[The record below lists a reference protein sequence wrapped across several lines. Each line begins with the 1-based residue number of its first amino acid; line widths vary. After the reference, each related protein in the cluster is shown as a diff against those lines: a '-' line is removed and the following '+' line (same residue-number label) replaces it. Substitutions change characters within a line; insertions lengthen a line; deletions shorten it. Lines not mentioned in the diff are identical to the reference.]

1 MIDFTPKS
9 TPSISISIDHDATP
23 LGETDL
29 AIHELQSVA
38 KEGIALGAGAAAILL
53 QIAHPLVGQGVAD
66 HSTFASRTISRTQY
80 TQMYIFAMIFGTAE
94 EKAAMKAWVD
104 KAHARVKGEAQ
115 LQVPSSGGGEHKNEA
130 YDAMNP
136 TLQLWVAAT
145 IYASMVGMYEKVYG
159 ELPPLKAE
167 LVYQAYACMGT
178 SLQVPREMWPV
189 DRNAFKVYWDD
200 VVQNQLYVTEDA
212 RGVLDELFHPKG
224 LPLWA
229 RPIAWLLLPI
239 VRPLTIEQLPENVRE
254 GFGLKSTRAT
264 RTIAGLFM
272 STVTVTYPVTPG
284 FIRHWQKTYSLRLLR
299 KRMKKRDGKLV
310 KL

>member
-1 MIDFTPKS
+1 MLDFVPKNPRHIAIRID
-9 TPSISISIDHDATP
+9 DDATP
-23 LGETDL
+23 LGETDI
-29 AIHELQSVA
+29 AIHELQVVA
-38 KEGIALGAGAAAILL
+38 KEGIALAAGAAAILL

-80 TQMYIFAMIFGTAE
+80 TQMYIFTMIFGSPE

-104 KAHARVKGEAQ
+104 KAHSRVKGEVQ
-115 LQVPSSGGGEHKNEA
+115 SGERKSEA

-136 TLQLWVAAT
+136 ELQLWVAAT
-145 IYASMVGMYEKVYG
+145 IYASMVGMYEEVYG

-189 DRNAFKVYWDD
+189 DRRAFKEYWDD
-200 VVQNQLYVTEDA
+200 VVNNQLYVTPDA
-212 RGVLDELFHPKG
+212 RGVLEELFHPKG

-229 RPIAWLLLPI
+229 RPIAWVLLPI
-239 VRPLTIEQLPENVRE
+239 VRPLTIEQLPVNVRE

-264 RTIAGLFM
+264 RAIAGMFM
-272 STVTVTYPVTPG
+272 STVAVTYPITPG
-284 FIRHWQKTYSLRLLR
+284 FIRHWQKAYSLRLLR
-299 KRMKKRDGKLV
+299 KRMKKRGGKLV

>member
-1 MIDFTPKS
+1 MIDLSPKA
-9 TPSISISIDHDATP
+9 TRSIAIEIDDGDNP

-38 KEGIALGAGAAAILL
+38 KEGIALAAGASAILL

-80 TQMYIFAMIFGTAE
+80 TQMYIFTMIFGTSE

-104 KAHARVKGEAQ
+104 KAHSRVKGEVQ
-115 LQVPSSGGGEHKNEA
+115 SGQRRSEA

-136 TLQLWVAAT
+136 ELQLWVAAT

-189 DRNAFKVYWDD
+189 DRKAFKAYWDD
-200 VVQNQLYVTEDA
+200 MIRNQLYVTADA

-229 RPIAWLLLPI
+229 RPIAWILMPL
-239 VRPLTIEQLPENVRE
+239 VRPLTIEQLPPNIRE
-254 GFGLKSTRAT
+254 GFGLKSTRSSKAV
-264 RTIAGLFM
+264 AGLFM
-272 STVTVTYPVTPG
+272 STVAVTYPLTPG
-284 FIRHWQKTYSLRLLR
+284 FIRHWQKAYSLRLLR
-299 KRMKKRDGKLV
+299 KRMKKRGGKLV

>member
-1 MIDFTPKS
+1 MINLAPKP
-9 TPSISISIDHDATP
+9 THSITITIDDDAVP
-23 LGETDL
+23 LGETDI

-38 KEGIALGAGAAAILL
+38 KEGIALAAGAAAILL
-53 QIAHPLVGQGVAD
+53 QIAHPMVGQGVAD

-80 TQMYIFAMIFGTAE
+80 TQMYIFTMIFGTPE

-104 KAHARVKGEAQ
+104 RAHSRVKGEVQ
-115 LQVPSSGGGEHKNEA
+115 TGEHKNEA

-136 TLQLWVAAT
+136 ELQLWVAAT

-167 LVYQAYACMGT
+167 LVYQAFACMGT

-189 DRNAFKVYWDD
+189 DRKAFKVYWDD
-200 VVQNQLYVTEDA
+200 MIANKLSVTPDA
-212 RGVLDELFHPKG
+212 RGVLNELFHPKG

-229 RPIAWLLLPI
+229 RPIAWVLLPI
-239 VRPLTIEQLPENVRE
+239 VRPLTIEQLPPNIRD
-254 GFGLKSTRAT
+254 GFELKSTRST
-264 RTIAGLFM
+264 RAIAGLFM
-272 STVTVTYPVTPG
+272 STVMVTYPITPG
-284 FIRHWQKTYSLRLLR
+284 FIRHWQKSYSLRLLR
-299 KRMKKRDGKLV
+299 KRMKKRGGKLV

>member
-1 MIDFTPKS
+1 MIDFSPKP
-9 TPSISISIDHDATP
+9 TPSISITIDDDAIP

-53 QIAHPLVGQGVAD
+53 QIAHPMVGQGVAD

-80 TQMYIFAMIFGTAE
+80 TQMYIFTMIFGTAD

-104 KAHARVKGEAQ
+104 KAHSRVKGEVQ
-115 LQVPSSGGGEHKNEA
+115 SGERKNEA

-178 SLQVPREMWPV
+178 SLQVPKEMWPA
-189 DRNAFKVYWDD
+189 DRHAFKVYWDD
-200 VVQNQLYVTEDA
+200 VVENQLYVTADA

-239 VRPLTIEQLPENVRE
+239 VRPLTIEQLPPNVRE
-254 GFGLKSTRAT
+254 GFGLKSTTAT
-264 RTIAGLFM
+264 RAIAGMFM

-284 FIRHWQKTYSLRLLR
+284 FIRHWQKTYSLKLLR
-299 KRMKKRDGKLV
+299 KRMKKRGGKLV

>member
-1 MIDFTPKS
+1 MINLAPKP
-9 TPSISISIDHDATP
+9 THSITITIDDDAVP

-29 AIHELQSVA
+29 AIHELQAVA
-38 KEGIALGAGAAAILL
+38 KEGIALAAGAAAILL
-53 QIAHPLVGQGVAD
+53 QIAHPMVGQGVAD

-80 TQMYIFAMIFGTAE
+80 TQMYIFTMIFGTPE

-104 KAHARVKGEAQ
+104 RAHSRVKGEVQ
-115 LQVPSSGGGEHKNEA
+115 SGERKNEV

-136 TLQLWVAAT
+136 ELQLWVAAT

-178 SLQVPREMWPV
+178 SLQVPREMWPA
-189 DRNAFKVYWDD
+189 DRKAFRVYWDD
-200 VVQNQLYVTEDA
+200 MIANKLSVTPDA
-212 RGVLDELFHPKG
+212 RGVLEELFHPKG

-229 RPIAWLLLPI
+229 RPIAWVLLPI
-239 VRPLTIEQLPENVRE
+239 VRPLTIEQLPPNIRD
-254 GFGLKSTRAT
+254 GFGLKSTRST
-264 RTIAGLFM
+264 RAIAGLFM
-272 STVTVTYPVTPG
+272 STVAVTYPITPG
-284 FIRHWQKTYSLRLLR
+284 FIRHWQKSYSLRLLR
-299 KRMKKRDGKLV
+299 KRMKKRGGKLV

>member
-1 MIDFTPKS
+1 MA
-9 TPSISISIDHDATP
+9 SISPKEARSVVISIDNDATP

-29 AIHELQSVA
+29 AIHELQTVA
-38 KEGIALGAGAAAILL
+38 KEGIALAAGLAAILL

-80 TQMYIFAMIFGTAE
+80 TQMYIFTMIFGSDE
-94 EKAAMKAWVD
+94 EKAAMKEWVD
-104 KAHARVKGEAQ
+104 KAHSRVKGEVA
-115 LQVPSSGGGEHKNEA
+115 SGQRKSEA

-136 TLQLWVAAT
+136 ELQLWVAAT

-167 LVYQAYACMGT
+167 LVYQAFACMGT

-189 DRNAFKVYWDD
+189 DRRAFKVYWED
-200 VVQNQLYVTEDA
+200 VVTNQLDVTADA
-212 RGVLDELFHPKG
+212 RGVLNELFHPKG

-229 RPIAWLLLPI
+229 KPLAWMLLPI
-239 VRPLTIEQLPENVRE
+239 VRPVTIEQLPSNVRE
-254 GFGLKSTRAT
+254 GFGLRSTRRT
-264 RTIAGLFM
+264 RAVAGLFM
-272 STVTVTYPVTPG
+272 STVAVTYPLTPG
-284 FIRHWQKTYSLRLLR
+284 FIRHWQKSYSLRLLR
-299 KRMKKRDGKLV
+299 KRLRKRGGKLV

>member
-1 MIDFTPKS
+1 MLDFVPKN
-9 TPSISISIDHDATP
+9 PRHIAISIDDDATP
-23 LGETDL
+23 LGETDI
-29 AIHELQSVA
+29 AIHELQVIA
-38 KEGIALGAGAAAILL
+38 KEGIALAAGAAAILL

-80 TQMYIFAMIFGTAE
+80 TQMYIFTMIFGSPE

-104 KAHARVKGEAQ
+104 KAHSRVKGEVQ
-115 LQVPSSGGGEHKNEA
+115 SGERKSEA

-136 TLQLWVAAT
+136 ELQLWVAAT
-145 IYASMVGMYEKVYG
+145 IYASMVGMYEEVYG

-189 DRNAFKVYWDD
+189 DRRAFKEYWED
-200 VVQNQLYVTEDA
+200 VVNNQLYVTDDA
-212 RGVLDELFHPKG
+212 RGVLEELFHPKG

-229 RPIAWLLLPI
+229 RPIAWVLLPI
-239 VRPLTIEQLPENVRE
+239 VRPLTIEQLPVNVRE

-264 RTIAGLFM
+264 RTIARMFM
-272 STVTVTYPVTPG
+272 STVAVTYPITPG
-284 FIRHWQKTYSLRLLR
+284 FIRHWQKAYSLRLLR
-299 KRMKKRDGKLV
+299 KRMKKRGGKLV

>member
-1 MIDFTPKS
+1 MIDIAPKP
-9 TPSISISIDHDATP
+9 TPSISISIDNDTIP

-38 KEGIALGAGAAAILL
+38 REGIALGAGTAAVLL

-66 HSTFASRTISRTQY
+66 HSTFASRTISRTEY
-80 TQMYIFAMIFGTAE
+80 TQMYIFAMIFGTDE

-115 LQVPSSGGGEHKNEA
+115 VQVQNSGEYRNEA

-178 SLQVPREMWPV
+178 SLQVPREMWPA
-189 DRNAFKVYWDD
+189 DRRAFKVYWDD

-229 RPIAWLLLPI
+229 RPIAWTLLPI
-239 VRPLTIEQLPENVRE
+239 VRPLTVEQLPVNVRE
-254 GFGLKSTRAT
+254 GFGLKSTMAT
-264 RTIAGLFM
+264 RAIAGLFM
-272 STVTVTYPVTPG
+272 STVMVTYPVTPG
-284 FIRHWQKTYSLRLLR
+284 FIRHWQKTYSLRLMR
-299 KRMKKRDGKLV
+299 KRMKNRGGKLL

>member
-1 MIDFTPKS
+1 MINLTPKP
-9 TPSISISIDHDATP
+9 THSITITINDDATP

-29 AIHELQSVA
+29 ALHELRTVA
-38 KEGIALGAGAAAILL
+38 KEGIALAAGAAAILL
-53 QIAHPLVGQGVAD
+53 QIAHPMVGQGVAD

-80 TQMYIFAMIFGTAE
+80 TQMYIFTMIFGTPE

-104 KAHARVKGEAQ
+104 RAHSRVKGEVQ
-115 LQVPSSGGGEHKNEA
+115 SGERKSEA

-136 TLQLWVAAT
+136 ELQLWVAAT

-159 ELPPLKAE
+159 EIPPLKAE

-178 SLQVPREMWPV
+178 SLQVPREMWPA
-189 DRNAFKVYWDD
+189 DRKAFRVYWDD
-200 VVQNQLYVTEDA
+200 MIANKLAVTPDA

-229 RPIAWLLLPI
+229 RPIAWVLLPI
-239 VRPLTIEQLPENVRE
+239 VRPLTIEQLPPNIRD
-254 GFGLKSTRAT
+254 GFGLKSTRST
-264 RTIAGLFM
+264 RAIAGLFM
-272 STVTVTYPVTPG
+272 STVAVTYPITPG

-299 KRMKKRDGKLV
+299 KRMRKRGGKLV